1 MLVRVT
7 CAGVLIGT
15 ARIDSPSGLAHAP
28 LYPATGYPV
37 VAAAA
42 QAIGDELMH
51 RQFWSSAEGDFADM
65 VAARWQG
72 GSLALQD
79 LVGRPLSVNNLVVL
93 ETPALGERHPVYLVA
108 DFRVDAAGVGS
119 RVHARDPEGRSRTR
133 PAA

>member
-15 ARIDSPSGLAHAP
+15 ARIDTPSGLAHAP
-28 LYPATGYPV
+28 LYPATGYPM
-37 VAAAA
+37 VADAA
-42 QAIGDELMH
+42 QALGDEVMH
-51 RQFWSSAEGDFADM
+51 RPFWSPAEGDFAEM

-79 LVGRPLSVNNLVVL
+79 LAGRALAVNSLVVL
-93 ETPALGERHPVYLVA
+93 EPPALGGRHPVYLVA
-108 DFRVDAAGVGS
+108 DFRGAVSVGS
-119 RVHARDPEGRSRTR
+119 RIQARSSDGRSRTR

>member
-28 LYPATGYPV
+28 LYPATGYPI

-42 QAIGDELMH
+42 QALGDELMH
-51 RQFWSSAEGDFADM
+51 RPFWSPAEGDFAGV
-65 VAARWQG
+65 VAGRWQG

-79 LVGRPLSVNNLVVL
+79 LSGRALAVNNVVVL
-93 ETPALGERHPVYLVA
+93 EPPALGARHPVYLVA
-108 DFRVDAAGVGS
+108 DFRDVARFGS
-119 RVHARDPEGRSRTR
+119 RRTC

>member
-28 LYPATGYPV
+28 LYPATGYPM
-37 VAAAA
+37 VAAPA
-42 QAIGDELMH
+42 QALGDEVMH
-51 RQFWSSAEGDFADM
+51 RPFWSPAEGDFADM

-72 GSLALQD
+72 ESLALQD
-79 LVGRPLSVNNLVVL
+79 LTGRALVVNSLVVL
-93 ETPALGERHPVYLVA
+93 EPPAVGGRHPVYLVA
-108 DFRVDAAGVGS
+108 DFRGGADVGS
-119 RVHARDPEGRSRTR
+119 RIHERSTDGRSRTR